1 MLFANLSERLQTV
14 FGRLRNRGKLT
25 ERDVDEAL
33 REIRLA
39 LLEADVNYKVVKEFV
54 QRVKE
59 RAVGQEVLKSLRPEQ
74 QVVKIVHD
82 ELIRLMGGEH
92 TKLQLSDTLPSVL
105 MVVGLQGSGKT
116 TTVGKLGNM
125 LKHSGKKVMF
135 CACDIYRP
143 AAIKQLEIL
152 GNQLEIPVFSMGNKN
167 DPVNIALA
175 ALKQARTDDVDVLIV
190 DTAGRLHIDDELM
203 DELTRLQKVLSPSE
217 VILVVD
223 AMTGQDAVN
232 VAQAFDEKLGLSSL
246 ILTKL
251 DSDTRGGA
259 ALSIR
264 AVTGK
269 PIKFVGLGEKL
280 DMLEAF
286 HPNRMADRI
295 LGMGDILTLIEKA
308 EAAVDKQQAEKMAK
322 KLMGRDEFTLED
334 FKEQLQQVKRMGSL
348 ESLFGMIP
356 GMGNAKALKG
366 LQLDEK
372 QFVKVEAMINSMTV
386 SERRRPDIIN
396 GSRKRR
402 IASGSGTTVQD
413 LNKLLKQFKDAKKML
428 KQFGKL
434 EQEAQKGKL
443 RKGAGLMSFFR

>member
-1 MLFANLSERLQTV
+1 VLFANLSERLQTV

>member
-1 MLFANLSERLQTV
+1 
-14 FGRLRNRGKLT
+14 
-25 ERDVDEAL
+25 
-33 REIRLA
+33 
-39 LLEADVNYKVVKEFV
+39 
-54 QRVKE
+54 
-59 RAVGQEVLKSLRPEQ
+59 
-74 QVVKIVHD
+74 
-82 ELIRLMGGEH
+82 
-92 TKLQLSDTLPSVL
+92 
-105 MVVGLQGSGKT
+105 
-116 TTVGKLGNM
+116 
-125 LKHSGKKVMF
+125 
-135 CACDIYRP
+135 
-143 AAIKQLEIL
+143 
-152 GNQLEIPVFSMGNKN
+152 
-167 DPVNIALA
+167 
-175 ALKQARTDDVDVLIV
+175 
-190 DTAGRLHIDDELM
+190 M